1 MDARL
6 RPLLDRAMSSFSPTD
21 AAFEGFR
28 LTRERP
34 RSVVA
39 WAFCYLI
46 FSFLIGWVADLTLG
60 PQSRALLADLQ
71 RAGSDPAAFWPAAQK
86 LAPFF
91 LAGLPLSVAFQAIFT
106 CAVYRAILR
115 PEDSARGYL
124 RLGLDELRMMVL
136 NIVLG
141 VIWGATVFT
150 VLLVAL
156 LAAAAAGTASES
168 ITVLIGDVV
177 TVGVFCAAILVLTR
191 LSLAGPMTFAD
202 RRLRVFASWSL
213 SKGVFWRLFGAY
225 ALSFALGGVVLLLM
239 LLIVGLAL
247 NILMQLTGLPMAAL
261 SAASSNPLALGVGL
275 VSQVVTVLILTC
287 FYVVLK
293 APPAQAYKEIVGG
306 ASPV

>member
-1 MDARL
+1 
-6 RPLLDRAMSSFSPTD
+6 MSSFSPSD

-34 RSVVA
+34 RTVLA
-39 WAFCYLI
+39 WALCYLV
-46 FSFLIGWVADLTLG
+46 FSYLIGAVADLTLG
-60 PQSRALLADLQ
+60 AQSQSLLADLK
-71 RAGSDPAAFWPAAQK
+71 RASADPTAFWPAVQK
-86 LAPFF
+86 MAPFF

-115 PEDSARGYL
+115 PEESARGYL

-136 NIVLG
+136 NLVLG

-156 LAAAAAGTASES
+156 LAAAAAGTANES
-168 ITVLIGDVV
+168 ITVLIGDIL
-177 TVGVFCAAILVLTR
+177 TVGVFCAAVTVLTR
-191 LSLAGPMTFAD
+191 LSLAGPMTFAE

-225 ALSFALGGVVLLLM
+225 TLSFALGAIVLLLM
-239 LLIVGLAL
+239 LLIVGLVL
-247 NILMQLTGLPMAAL
+247 NILMQVTGMPITTL
-261 SAASSNPLALGVGL
+261 SAATSNPLAVGVGL
-275 VSQVVTVLILTC
+275 ISQVLTVLILTC

-293 APPAQAYKEIVGG
+293 APPAQAYKGLMGG
-306 ASPV
+306 LAALPTPSTEPRS

>member
-1 MDARL
+1 
-6 RPLLDRAMSSFSPTD
+6 MSSFSPSD

-34 RSVVA
+34 RAVLA
-39 WAFCYLI
+39 WAICYLI
-46 FSFLIGWVADLTLG
+46 LSYLIGAVADLTLG
-60 PQSRALLADLQ
+60 TQSQALLADLK
-71 RAGSDPAAFWPAAQK
+71 RASADPSAFWPAAQK
-86 LAPFF
+86 MAPFF

-115 PEDSARGYL
+115 PEESARGYL

-136 NIVLG
+136 NLVLG

-156 LAAAAAGTASES
+156 LAAAAAGTANES
-168 ITVLIGDVV
+168 ITVLIGDIL
-177 TVGVFCAAILVLTR
+177 TVGVFCAAVTVLTR
-191 LSLAGPMTFAD
+191 LSLAGPMTFAE

-225 ALSFALGGVVLLLM
+225 TLSFALGAIVLLLM
-239 LLIVGLAL
+239 LLVVGAAV
-247 NILMQLTGLPMAAL
+247 NILMQVTGMPITAL
-261 SAASSNPLALGVGL
+261 SAASANPLAMGVGL

-293 APPAQAYKEIVGG
+293 APPAQAYKGLMGG
-306 ASPV
+306 LAAPADAFD